1 MKRHAILF
9 VPLLLAAGIQTAH
22 AQAVSQAWNDY
33 RKGQETPAATP
44 SQEPALPAAM
54 EYRRAEYERH
64 GQRDRGGFFIGAQ
77 AGKGW
82 VYEDVDQNALSLNA
96 GYRWQAGPVSLLG
109 LEVAAGRLADTS
121 DDGWYAEEVKFRSI
135 GFNGRFNFGAR
146 NPWYAVVRAGYF
158 DADMRGDGWS
168 ENMDG
173 GYAGFGI
180 GVVSR
185 VSGSGAVGVAASV
198 AVSSARAT
206 GASGAAAGETGATT
220 AAALACLRD

>member
-9 VPLLLAAGIQTAH
+9 VPLLLAAGIQTAQ
-22 AQAVSQAWNDY
+22 AQAVSQAWTDY

-82 VYEDVDQNALSLNA
+82 VYEDLDQNALGVNA
-96 GYRWQAGPVSLLG
+96 GYRWQAGPIALLG
-109 LEVAAGRLADTS
+109 IEVAAGRLADTN

-180 GVVSR
+180 GVDLNRNVNLNLVYTAYVYADSYYYDYEWDYIEFNR
-185 VSGSGAVGVAASV
+185 ADTVTFGIE
-198 AVSSARAT
+198 ARF
-206 GASGAAAGETGATT
+206 
-220 AAALACLRD
+220 

>member
-44 SQEPALPAAM
+44 TQEPALPAAM

-180 GVVSR
+180 GVDLNRNVNLNLVYTAYVYADSYYYDYDWDYIEFNR
-185 VSGSGAVGVAASV
+185 ADTVTFGIE
-198 AVSSARAT
+198 ARF
-206 GASGAAAGETGATT
+206 
-220 AAALACLRD
+220 